1 MIEYI
6 TKTYS
11 NVVVFVQDNWMRL
24 DFNKDGTVS
33 IDDVRQGLKELY
45 EFLKNYDYIEATT
58 RIKSSVYE
66 EARRYLQASGQQVL
80 ADDDVSITG
89 DVQTQLKAG
98 PEQKLPTDSQ
108 VIESKPQAPEVIQ
121 KNLEPIVEIAEERQ
135 SKGSE

>member
-1 MIEYI
+1 
-6 TKTYS
+6 
-11 NVVVFVQDNWMRL
+11 MRL

-89 DVQTQLKAG
+89 DVQNQLKAG
-98 PEQKLPTDSQ
+98 PEQILPTDLQ
-108 VIESKPQAPEVIQ
+108 VIESKPHAPEVIQ

>member
-6 TKTYS
+6 NKTYS
-11 NVVVFVQDNWMRL
+11 NVVIFVQDNWMRL
-24 DFNKDGTVS
+24 DFNKNGTVS

-66 EARRYLQASGQQVL
+66 EARRILQSNGQQVL

-89 DVQTQLKAG
+89 DVQTQLKTG
-98 PEQKLPTDSQ
+98 LEQKLPTDLQ
-108 VIESKPQAPEVIQ
+108 VIKSRPQTPEVFQ
-121 KNLEPIVEIAEERQ
+121 
-135 SKGSE
+135 